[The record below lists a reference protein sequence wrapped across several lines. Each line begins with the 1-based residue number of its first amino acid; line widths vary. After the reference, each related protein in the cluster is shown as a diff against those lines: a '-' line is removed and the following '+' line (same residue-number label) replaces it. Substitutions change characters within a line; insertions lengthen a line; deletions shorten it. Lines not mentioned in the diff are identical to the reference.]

1 MPRIGRIDAPGA
13 LHHIII
19 RGIEKKPIFLSD
31 ADRDRFIAR
40 LGKVLTDTVTPC
52 YAWALM
58 PNHAHLLLR
67 TGLQPIATVMRRL
80 LTGYA
85 QDFNRQH
92 NRHGQLFQNRY
103 KSILCEEDPYLL
115 ELVRYIHLNL
125 LRAGEVRNLGELK
138 SYHYSGH
145 AALMGTMA
153 VSWQDTRYVLRLFGS
168 TDGQARR
175 KYEAFAAGGVAH
187 GRRPEL
193 TGGGLIRSCG
203 GWSQVKMRRLQ
214 GIRKKSDERILGADN
229 FVETVLQQ
237 AQEEL
242 EQSARLRQRGLDM
255 DALLVRVADYCAV
268 DGESIKTPG
277 KERALV
283 KARSLFCYLAVRKLR
298 MSCTEI
304 ARMLG
309 MSQAAVS
316 KLVARGQ
323 TETQHE
329 DVKKFIDQKL

>member
-1 MPRIGRIDAPGA
+1 MPRIGRIDAPAA

-19 RGIEKKPIFLSD
+19 RGKEKKPIFLGD
-31 ADRDRFIAR
+31 ADRDRFTAR
-40 LGKVLTDTVTPC
+40 LGKVLTDTATAC
-52 YAWALM
+52 YAWALL

-103 KSILCEEDPYLL
+103 KSILCQEDPYLF
-115 ELVRYIHLNL
+115 ELVRYIHLNS
-125 LRAGEVRNLGELK
+125 LRAGVVRDLSALK
-138 SYHYSGH
+138 SYRYSGH
-145 AALMGTMA
+145 SVLLGTREA
-153 VSWQDTRYVLRLFGS
+153 SWQDTQYVLRLFGK

-175 KYEAFAAGGVAH
+175 KYASFTAEGLAH

-193 TGGGLIRSCG
+193 AGGGLIRSSG
-203 GWSQVKMRRLQ
+203 GWSQVKIQRLQ
-214 GIRKKSDERILGADN
+214 GLRKKADERILGADD
-229 FVETVLQQ
+229 FVAKVLQQ
-237 AQEEL
+237 AQEAL

-255 DALLVRVADYCAV
+255 DVLLARVADYCAV
-268 DGESIKTPG
+268 DGESIKTAV

-283 KARSLFCYLAVRKLR
+283 KARALSCYLAVRKLR
-298 MSCTEI
+298 MNCTEV
-304 ARMLG
+304 ARVLG
-309 MSQAAVS
+309 ISQSAVS

-323 TETQHE
+323 AEARPE
-329 DVKKFIDQKL
+329 IVKSILGQMS

>member
-31 ADRDRFIAR
+31 TDRDRFTAR

-67 TGLQPIATVMRRL
+67 TGVQPIATVMRRL

-125 LRAGEVRNLGELK
+125 LRAGIVRNLGELK
-138 SYHYSGH
+138 AYCYSGH

-175 KYEAFAAGGVAH
+175 KYESFAAGGVAR

-193 TGGGLIRSCG
+193 TGGGLIRSSG
-203 GWSQVKMRRLQ
+203 GWSQVKIQRLQ
-214 GIRKKSDERILGADN
+214 GIRKKADERILGADD

-242 EQSARLRQRGLDM
+242 EQSASLRQRGLDM
-255 DALLVRVADYCAV
+255 DELVSCVADFFDV
-268 DGESIKTPG
+268 DSESL
-277 KERALV
+277 KEASKQRTVV
-283 KARSLFCYLAVRKLR
+283 KARSLFCYLALRKLR
-298 MSCTEI
+298 MNGTEV
-304 ARMLG
+304 ARKLNVTQ
-309 MSQAAVS
+309 SAVS
-316 KLVARGQ
+316 KLVAKGQ
-323 TETQHE
+323 AEAYRESVESIIKQMS
-329 DVKKFIDQKL
+329 